1 MRAILEDVRSGEV
14 TSHEVPQ
21 PELRPGG
28 ILVRTAFSAISAG
41 TELAHR
47 EQVEKSLLGKA
58 LARPDLVRQVVDFAR
73 TAGVKAA
80 YQKVQ
85 SRLDTLAPLGY
96 SCAGAVIAA
105 GQDVSE
111 FQPGDRVACAGAGY
125 ASHCEVNFI
134 PKNLAVRVPDAVS
147 LEAASLSAIGAI
159 ALQGFRQSQ
168 AVLGEVVAVIGA
180 GLVGVLTIQLAK
192 AAGCRVIAIDRD
204 IQRVERSRH
213 FGADL
218 ALSAADG
225 DMPARVQEFSRYGAD
240 VAIIT
245 AASPSAEPIELAAG
259 ISRDRG
265 RIVVVGTVD
274 LGVSRKA
281 MYMKEL
287 SLVLSRSYGPGRYDS
302 KYEEDGLDYPV
313 GHVRWTEKRNME
325 AFLDL
330 LASGAINVTPFLE
343 RRCPVEQ
350 GSAAYEQLKESSAY
364 TVLLEY
370 PSRALISM
378 PLASRVS
385 PRASFGPLSRP
396 LSGPL
401 SGAGREP
408 GAGEIRVSCIGA
420 GNFARS
426 VIFPALR
433 KSRGVALHSVATASG
448 VASESARRLFGFARA
463 VPPAELLQDQDA
475 DAVFVLSR
483 HDSHARYVIAALAN
497 HKPVLVEKPLAISR
511 EQLEEIRCAYQAERE
526 QSLSPFLMVG
536 YNRRFAPFTE
546 KLKQFFAG
554 REEPMVAQIRVNAG
568 YIPQDHWVQQSF
580 SGGGRILGELC
591 HFVDWARC
599 VVDRGIAS
607 VAAYALPDGAR
618 YNRDNVVATLKF
630 TDGSIANVSYLAN
643 GDRSVPKEQFEVFCE
658 GKVARITDFCT
669 LELARDGKTRRAKA
683 RRDKGHERE
692 IEITL
697 EAIRRGDCSP
707 IPFEELMDVSEATLA
722 IEEAIGSGEVVS
734 LNATPVRPV
743 QKTAEK
749 L

>member
-14 TSHEVPQ
+14 ASHEVPQ

-85 SRLDTLAPLGY
+85 SRLDALAPMGY
-96 SCAGAVIAA
+96 SCAGIVIAA
-105 GQDVSE
+105 GSGVTE

-134 PKNLAVRVPDAVS
+134 PKNLAVRVPDGVP

-204 IQRVERSRH
+204 PQRVERARQ

-218 ALSAADG
+218 ALGSSDR
-225 DMPARVQEFSRYGAD
+225 DMPARVQEFARYGAD

-245 AASPSAEPIELAAG
+245 AASPSAEPVELAAA

-265 RIVVVGTVD
+265 RIVAVGTVD
-274 LGVSRKA
+274 LGVSRQA

-302 KYEEDGLDYPV
+302 EYEEEGRDYPV

-330 LASGAINVTPFLE
+330 LASGAIQVSPFLE

-350 GSAAYEQLKESSAY
+350 GSSAYEELKTTGVY

-370 PSRALISM
+370 PNRALISM
-378 PLASRVS
+378 PTASSTASRA
-385 PRASFGPLSRP
+385 PR
-396 LSGPL
+396 SGEL
-401 SGAGREP
+401 
-408 GAGEIRVSCIGA
+408 RVSCIGA
-420 GNFARS
+420 GSFARA
-426 VIFPALR
+426 VLFPALR
-433 KSRGVALHSVATASG
+433 KNRGVVLHSVATASG

-463 VPPAELLQDQDA
+463 VPTAELLQDRDA
-475 DAVFVLSR
+475 DAVFILSR
-483 HDSHARYVIAALAN
+483 HDSHARYVVAALAN
-497 HKPVLVEKPLAISR
+497 HKPVFVEKPLAINR
-511 EQLEEIRCAYQAERE
+511 EHLEEIRCAYQAEKE
-526 QSLSPFLMVG
+526 KGLSPFLMVG

-546 KLKQFFAG
+546 KLQQFFIG
-554 REEPMVAQIRVNAG
+554 RGEPMVVQIRVNAG
-568 YIPQDHWVQQSF
+568 YLPNDHWVQRNS

-599 VVDRGIAS
+599 VVDRDMIS
-607 VAAYALPDGAR
+607 VAANALPDAAR

-630 TDGSIANVSYLAN
+630 KDGSIATIAYLAN

-658 GKVARITDFCT
+658 GKVGRIDDFCT
-669 LELARDGKTRRAKA
+669 LELARDGKTRRNKA
-683 RRDKGHERE
+683 RRNKGHERE
-692 IEITL
+692 IELTVQ
-697 EAIRRGDCSP
+697 AIRRGDGSP
-707 IPFEELMDVSEATLA
+707 IPVEELMDVSEATIA
-722 IEEAIGSGEVVS
+722 IEEAIAGGEAIS
-734 LNATPVRPV
+734 LRNTPISAE

>member
-85 SRLDTLAPLGY
+85 SRLDMLAPLGY
-96 SCAGAVIAA
+96 SCAGIVIAA
-105 GQDVSE
+105 GPGVLE

-134 PKNLAVRVPDAVS
+134 PKNLAVRIPDAVS

-192 AAGCRVIAIDRD
+192 AAGCRVVAIDRD
-204 IQRVERSRH
+204 MQRVERARQ

-218 ALSAADG
+218 ALSAADR
-225 DMPARVQEFSRYGAD
+225 DTAARVQEFTRYGAD
-240 VAIIT
+240 VVIIA
-245 AASPSAEPIELAAG
+245 AASPSADPVELAAS

-302 KYEEDGLDYPV
+302 DYEEDGRDYPV
-313 GHVRWTEKRNME
+313 GYVRWTEKRNME

-330 LASGAINVTPFLE
+330 VASGAIQVSPFLE

-350 GSAAYEQLKESSAY
+350 GSAAYEELKRTSGY

-378 PLASRVS
+378 PAASA
-385 PRASFGPLSRP
+385 ASTWSSSRP
-396 LSGPL
+396 ARG
-401 SGAGREP
+401 P
-408 GAGEIRVSCIGA
+408 GADKLRVSCIGA
-420 GNFARS
+420 GTFARS
-426 VIFPALR
+426 VMFPALR
-433 KSRGVALHSVATASG
+433 KRG
-448 VASESARRLFGFARA
+448 
-463 VPPAELLQDQDA
+463 
-475 DAVFVLSR
+475 
-483 HDSHARYVIAALAN
+483 
-497 HKPVLVEKPLAISR
+497 
-511 EQLEEIRCAYQAERE
+511 
-526 QSLSPFLMVG
+526 
-536 YNRRFAPFTE
+536 
-546 KLKQFFAG
+546 
-554 REEPMVAQIRVNAG
+554 
-568 YIPQDHWVQQSF
+568 
-580 SGGGRILGELC
+580 
-591 HFVDWARC
+591 
-599 VVDRGIAS
+599 
-607 VAAYALPDGAR
+607 
-618 YNRDNVVATLKF
+618 
-630 TDGSIANVSYLAN
+630 
-643 GDRSVPKEQFEVFCE
+643 
-658 GKVARITDFCT
+658 
-669 LELARDGKTRRAKA
+669 
-683 RRDKGHERE
+683 
-692 IEITL
+692 
-697 EAIRRGDCSP
+697 
-707 IPFEELMDVSEATLA
+707 
-722 IEEAIGSGEVVS
+722 
-734 LNATPVRPV
+734 
-743 QKTAEK
+743 
-749 L
+749 

>member
-47 EQVEKSLLGKA
+47 ETAEKSLFGKA

-85 SRLDTLAPLGY
+85 SRLDTLAALGY
-96 SCAGAVIAA
+96 SCAGTVIAA
-105 GQDVSE
+105 GQGVSE

-134 PKNLAVRVPDAVS
+134 PKNLAVRIPDAVS

-204 IQRVERSRH
+204 PQRVGQAKQ

-218 ALSAADG
+218 ALVSTDR
-225 DMPARVQEFSRYGAD
+225 DTPLRVQEFARYGAD

-245 AASPSAEPIELAAG
+245 AASPSAEPIELAAD

-274 LGVSRKA
+274 LGVSRTA

-287 SLVLSRSYGPGRYDS
+287 SLVLSRSYGPGRYDAE
-302 KYEEDGLDYPV
+302 YEEEGRDYPV

-330 LASGAINVTPFLE
+330 LAAEAVNVAPFLE
-343 RRCPVEQ
+343 RRCRVEQ
-350 GSAAYEQLKESSAY
+350 ASAAYEELKNSSAY

-370 PSRALISM
+370 PSRALINM
-378 PLASRVS
+378 PMTSEASTRA
-385 PRASFGPLSRP
+385 PRA
-396 LSGPL
+396 
-401 SGAGREP
+401 
-408 GAGEIRVSCIGA
+408 GELRVSCIGA
-420 GNFARS
+420 GSFARS
-426 VIFPALR
+426 VLFPALR
-433 KSRGVALHSVATASG
+433 KNRGVALHSVATASG

-463 VPPAELLQDQDA
+463 VPPTELLQDKEA

-483 HDSHARYVIAALAN
+483 HDSHARYVVAGLAN
-497 HKPVLVEKPLAISR
+497 HKAVFVEKPLAINR
-511 EQLEEIRCAYQAERE
+511 EQLEEIRCAYQAEKE
-526 QSLSPFLMVG
+526 TNQAPFLMVG

-546 KLKQFFAG
+546 KLKQLFAG
-554 REEPMVAQIRVNAG
+554 RQEPMVVQIRVNAG
-568 YIPQDHWVQQSF
+568 YIAKDHWLQQN

-599 VVDRGIAS
+599 VVNRGMVS
-607 VAAYALPDGAR
+607 VAADALPDGSR
-618 YNRDNVVATLKF
+618 YNRDNVVVTLKF
-630 TDGSIANVSYLAN
+630 QDGSIATVSYLAN
-643 GDRSVPKEQFEVFCE
+643 GDRSVAKEQFEVFCE
-658 GKVARITDFCT
+658 GKVGRIVDFST
-669 LELARDGKTRRAKA
+669 LELARDGKTRRTKA

-692 IEITL
+692 IELTL
-697 EAIRRGDCSP
+697 ETIRQGNCCP
-707 IPFEELMDVSEATLA
+707 IPFEELLDVSEATMA
-722 IEEAIGSGEVVS
+722 IEEAIGSGETI
-734 LNATPVRPV
+734 LLRDRRI
-743 QKTAEK
+743 
-749 L
+749 